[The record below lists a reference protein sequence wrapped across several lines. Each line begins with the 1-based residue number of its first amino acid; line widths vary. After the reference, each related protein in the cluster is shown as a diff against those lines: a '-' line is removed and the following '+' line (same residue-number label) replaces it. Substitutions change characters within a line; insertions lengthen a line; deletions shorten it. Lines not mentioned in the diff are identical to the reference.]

1 MAKGKHNSR
10 SRPTAEIINT
20 ATDEIINPPTDEQIP
35 INIHQK
41 PQIQHNYRHKI
52 VLNSHRDKVEQIWV
66 RFGTLDR
73 NGNHNW
79 VRTMAMGPV
88 KINPG
93 QREIVA
99 MVDDDQLPAAADSCY
114 YQLLCEILTK
124 CKGKDKHMH
133 PEILMT
139 PPTKVMSARKH

>member
-1 MAKGKHNSR
+1 MAKGKHTR
-10 SRPTAEIINT
+10 RAMAEIINRGT
-20 ATDEIINPPTDEQIP
+20 GNPVMAK
-35 INIHQK
+35 NQK
-41 PQIQHNYRHKI
+41 HDHAI
-52 VLNSHRDKVEQIWV
+52 VLNSQDDKVNQIWV

-93 QREIVA
+93 QRKTVA

-114 YQLLCEILTK
+114 YQLLCEILN
-124 CKGKDKHMH
+124 KDKH

-139 PPTKVMSARKH
+139 PPARVMSVGKL

>member
-1 MAKGKHNSR
+1 MAKSKHISR
-10 SRPTAEIINT
+10 SRATGEIINR
-20 ATDEIINPPTDEQIP
+20 ATDEQIIP
-35 INIHQK
+35 GK
-41 PQIQHNYRHKI
+41 PGIQHNYKHKI

-93 QREIVA
+93 QRKIVA
-99 MVDDDQLPAAADSCY
+99 MVDDDQLPAAADTCY
-114 YQLLCEILTK
+114 YQLLCEIFTK
-124 CKGKDKHMH
+124 CKAKGKDK
-133 PEILMT
+133 
-139 PPTKVMSARKH
+139 